1 MKKVAVITG
10 GSSVIGL
17 CTAKALVQKGLTV
30 YELSRR
36 DNDLEGIHH
45 IKTDITDIDM
55 VTDAIKQII
64 EKEKKIDILI
74 NNAGWGI
81 SGAVEFTEAEEAKK
95 LMDINF
101 FGAVNMA
108 KAVLP
113 YMRQAGCGRIVNL
126 SSVAAQLPIPFQT
139 YYTVSKAA
147 INAYTMA
154 LANEVRPFGISV
166 CGVMPGD
173 IKTGFTDAR
182 KKLHVGDD
190 IYNGRISRSVSTME
204 KDEQN
209 GMAPEVAGEFISKIA
224 LKKKVKPL
232 YTIGLQYKIF
242 VVLAK
247 ILPYGLV
254 NKIVG
259 MLYAK

>member
-1 MKKVAVITG
+1 MGKVAVITG
-10 GSSVIGL
+10 GSSGIGL
-17 CTAKALVQKGLTV
+17 CTAKALLQKGCTV

-36 DNDLEGIHH
+36 DNEVKGINH
-45 IKTDITDIDM
+45 IKTDITDIGM
-55 VTDAIKQII
+55 VNDAIRWII
-64 EKEKKIDILI
+64 KKEKRIDVLI

-81 SGAVEFTEAEEAKK
+81 SGAVEFTETDEAKK

-101 FGAVNMA
+101 FGAVNTV

-113 YMRQAGCGRIVNL
+113 HMREAGSGRIVNL

-139 YYTVSKAA
+139 YYSVSKAA
-147 INAYTMA
+147 VNSYTMA
-154 LANEVRPFGISV
+154 LVNEVKPFGVSV
-166 CGVMPGD
+166 CAVMPGD
-173 IKTGFTDAR
+173 IKTGFTQAR
-182 KKLHVGDD
+182 KKLHDGDG
-190 IYNGRISRSVSTME
+190 IYNGRISRSVSIME

-209 GMAPEVAGEFISKIA
+209 GMAPEVAGEFISRIA
-224 LKKKVKPL
+224 LKNKVKPI